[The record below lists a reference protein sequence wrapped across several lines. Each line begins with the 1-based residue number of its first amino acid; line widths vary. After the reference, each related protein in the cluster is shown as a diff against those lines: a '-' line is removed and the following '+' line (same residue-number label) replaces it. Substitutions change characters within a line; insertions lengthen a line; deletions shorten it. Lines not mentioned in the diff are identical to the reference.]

1 MKPLTKRFSE
11 IIGIVNVG
19 RGDEDRDV
27 WHEVAALEARIE
39 AVEKAKGLVIPKCE
53 WSICARHNRAYW
65 TKEGCLSCRIE
76 ALDRER
82 DAWKDA
88 ALKQAKAL
96 GAARILDDRDW
107 ANMPVFVKAAQALD
121 TALRSEEER

>member
-1 MKPLTKRFSE
+1 MKIERLWQGNAVT
-11 IIGIVNVG
+11 IVGTVEL
-19 RGDEDRDV
+19 DT
-27 WHEVAALEARIE
+27 LEARIE
-39 AVEKAKGLVIPKCE
+39 A
-53 WSICARHNRAYW
+53 
-65 TKEGCLSCRIE
+65 
-76 ALDRER
+76 LDKER